1 MSTDPGKTEPAA
13 SEANAVALNGTTPMR
28 WHPKVACRTLEGT
41 AFILL
46 DSRMVR
52 LNEVG
57 TRIWELFEEGSTV
70 GDVVDRVA
78 SEFDV
83 ETDRVMRDA
92 DVFVRELLAKGMLVS
107 SETQAK

>member
-1 MSTDPGKTEPAA
+1 MGSEKRSATAGDVQPVEPLKW
-13 SEANAVALNGTTPMR
+13 N
-28 WHPKVACRTLEGT
+28 PKVACRTLEGT

-70 GDVVDRVA
+70 KSVVDQIVEEFERAPIALRAMRA
-78 SEFDV
+78 S
-83 ETDRVMRDA
+83 
-92 DVFVRELLAKGMLVS
+92 L
-107 SETQAK
+107 